1 MESVFKLY
9 SIGYVGENKPRT
21 DRFVNVLPVEDAGGT
36 DGEVTFNPQ
45 KETLKGTDKD
55 GKQYDVTSTTDSTI
69 NCEWLPSGSNRFTP
83 PDVVRG
89 ELVEIFRLGDT
100 DQYYWR
106 CMGLRDNLR
115 TLETVIFAFSGSP
128 TAGTGPLNL
137 ERCYFFELST
147 HEGLVTFSTAM
158 ANGEPFLFT
167 TQYNTKEGTFL
178 LTDDIANSFFLNCK
192 ERWWKMANADGSFME
207 INKKKIMMSAD
218 EEIVFKC
225 GGSTH
230 TMKPAEIAMK
240 STRVYVD
247 GGGTTWEQVGAGL
260 TVSGPKYTFA

>member
-9 SIGYVGENKPRT
+9 SIGYVAENKPRT
-21 DRFVNVLPVEDAGGT
+21 DRHVNVMAVEDAGAT

-55 GKQYDVTSTTDSTI
+55 GKQYDVVTTTDSTL

-89 ELVEIFRLGDT
+89 ELVEIFRMGDT

-115 TLETVIFAFSGSP
+115 TLETVIYAFSATP
-128 TAGTGPLNL
+128 TAGTGPLDL
-137 ERCYFFELST
+137 TRCYYLEIST
-147 HEGLVTFSTAM
+147 HEGLVTFSTAQ

-167 TQYNTKEGTFL
+167 TQFNTKEGTFL
-178 LTDDIANSFFLNCK
+178 LTDDIDNSFFLDCK
-192 ERWWKMANADGSFME
+192 ERWWKMMNADGAFME
-207 INKKKIMMSAD
+207 INKKKIAMKAD
-218 EEIVFKC
+218 EEISMTC
-225 GGSTH
+225 GESTYV
-230 TMKPAEIAMK
+230 MKPADISMK
-240 STRVYVD
+240 STRVHVD